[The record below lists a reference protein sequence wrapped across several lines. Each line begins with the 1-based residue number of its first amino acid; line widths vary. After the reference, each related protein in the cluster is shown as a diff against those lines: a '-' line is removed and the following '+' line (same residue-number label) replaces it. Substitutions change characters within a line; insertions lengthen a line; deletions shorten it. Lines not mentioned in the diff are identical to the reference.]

1 MAAVSRPVPTAA
13 AAPSLS
19 SRFLLPTWRRPMNDK
34 TIIHVVD
41 DDPAMRDSLAFL
53 LDVNGFAP
61 KAYESANAFLS
72 GAAIELPTCVVSDIR
87 MPGLSGIDLV
97 RELRR
102 KGTQCPIILITGH
115 GDVAL
120 AVEAMKAGAAD
131 FIEKPFDDAALL
143 DAIRIALEARPA
155 TTAEGSARREAE
167 ARLAELSPRERDVL
181 RGLVAGKI
189 NKVIAHE
196 LGISPRT
203 VEVYRANLMA
213 KTGARSMS
221 ELMRIAL
228 AAGL

>member
-1 MAAVSRPVPTAA
+1 VG
-13 AAPSLS
+13 
-19 SRFLLPTWRRPMNDK
+19 DK
-34 TIIHVVD
+34 TVIHVVD

-87 MPGLSGIDLV
+87 MPGLSGIELV
-97 RELRR
+97 REL
-102 KGTQCPIILITGH
+102 
-115 GDVAL
+115 
-120 AVEAMKAGAAD
+120 KARAQ
-131 FIEKPFDDAALL
+131 
-143 DAIRIALEARPA
+143 
-155 TTAEGSARREAE
+155 

-181 RGLVAGKI
+181 QGLVAGKI

-196 LGISPRT
+196 LSISPRT

>member
-1 MAAVSRPVPTAA
+1 MS
-13 AAPSLS
+13 
-19 SRFLLPTWRRPMNDK
+19 DK
-34 TIIHVVD
+34 ATIHIID
-41 DDPAMRDSLAFL
+41 DDAAMRDSLAFL
-53 LDVNGFAP
+53 LDVNGYAA
-61 KAYESANAFLS
+61 KAYETADAFLKGS
-72 GAAIELPTCVVSDIR
+72 AAETLRCVISDIR
-87 MPGLSGIDLV
+87 MPGMNGIELV
-97 RELRR
+97 RRLRGDG
-102 KGTQCPIILITGH
+102 KECPVILITGH

-120 AVEAMKAGAAD
+120 AVEAMKAGALD
-131 FIEKPFDDAALL
+131 FIEKPFDDTALL
-143 DAIRIALEARPA
+143 EAIRTALNSRPA
-155 TTAEGSARREAE
+155 ATPEGSAREEAE

>member
-1 MAAVSRPVPTAA
+1 VG
-13 AAPSLS
+13 
-19 SRFLLPTWRRPMNDK
+19 DK
-34 TIIHVVD
+34 TVIHVVD

-87 MPGLSGIDLV
+87 MPGLSGIELV
-97 RELRR
+97 RELKAR
-102 KGTQCPIILITGH
+102 GAACPVILITGH

-120 AVEAMKAGAAD
+120 AVEAMKAGAVD
-131 FIEKPFDDAALL
+131 FIEKPFDDQALIGAIRAALVAHSASQ
-143 DAIRIALEARPA
+143 DANTTKKEAQ
-155 TTAEGSARREAE
+155 

-181 RGLVAGKI
+181 QGLVAGKI

-196 LGISPRT
+196 LSISPRT

-213 KTGARSMS
+213 KTGAHSMS